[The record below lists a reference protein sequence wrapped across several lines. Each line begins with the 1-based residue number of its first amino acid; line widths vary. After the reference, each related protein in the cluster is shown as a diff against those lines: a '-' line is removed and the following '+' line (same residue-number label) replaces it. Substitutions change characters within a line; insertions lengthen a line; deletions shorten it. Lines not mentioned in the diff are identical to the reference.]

1 MSFISIP
8 FRYSEC
14 LESDFLVLNPQSAP
28 FVERLIKKGFE
39 VLYLTDPVDEA
50 VATNMAK
57 FGDYD
62 LVDVSKE
69 GLKLDESEEETKKNE
84 AVAKEF
90 QAVADFLKTAL
101 GEKVE
106 KVTGELIVSFT
117 LSLCESNM
125 TRQL

>member
-1 MSFISIP
+1 M
-8 FRYSEC
+8 
-14 LESDFLVLNPQSAP
+14 ESDFLVLNPQSAP